1 MTRKNTDPI
10 SNFERAA
17 AELRVLRRERRMS
30 QQVLADRAG
39 VSRRTITNAEGAQ
52 NVGLHEFCRIANAL
66 GYDLTLRPK
75 DTVVYEDLDFFFR
88 EEE

>member
-1 MTRKNTDPI
+1 MTRKHSDPI
-10 SNFERAA
+10 SNFERVA

-30 QQVLADRAG
+30 QQALADRAG

-66 GYDLTLRPK
+66 GHDLTLRPK

>member
-1 MTRKNTDPI
+1 MTRKNPNPI
-10 SNFERAA
+10 GNGERVAG
-17 AELRVLRRERRMS
+17 ELRTLRREHRMS
-30 QQVLADRAG
+30 QQTLAERAG
-39 VSRRTITNAEGAQ
+39 VSRRTITNAETAQ
-52 NVGLHEFCRIANAL
+52 NVGLHEFCRMANAL